1 MGSERGGRGVWEG
14 EAVGSER
21 GSLGIWE
28 ERPWD
33 LGGRVIIRVISQR
46 SRLSNACSK
55 PAPPPP
61 TEHAQCAWQAQDS
74 ERLTIA
80 YKKGYKVTW

>member
-46 SRLSNACSK
+46 SRLSNAKHINFLQQAS
-55 PAPPPP
+55 PSPPN
-61 TEHAQCAWQAQDS
+61 
-74 ERLTIA
+74 
-80 YKKGYKVTW
+80 